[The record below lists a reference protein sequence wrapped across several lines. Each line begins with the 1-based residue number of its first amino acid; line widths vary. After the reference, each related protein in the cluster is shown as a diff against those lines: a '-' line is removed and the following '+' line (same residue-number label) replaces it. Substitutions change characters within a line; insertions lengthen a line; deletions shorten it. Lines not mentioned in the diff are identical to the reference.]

1 MTPNTSNSASYYSN
15 DTLTDTGKHNPYAL
29 IQTAGRKR
37 KCRKSRVRKSRHS
50 KKMRKSRKISHTRK

>member
-15 DTLTDTGKHNPYAL
+15 NTLTDTGKQNPYAL

-37 KCRKSRVRKSRHS
+37 KFRKSRGRKSRRS
-50 KKMRKSRKISHTRK
+50 KKMRKSRKTSRIKK